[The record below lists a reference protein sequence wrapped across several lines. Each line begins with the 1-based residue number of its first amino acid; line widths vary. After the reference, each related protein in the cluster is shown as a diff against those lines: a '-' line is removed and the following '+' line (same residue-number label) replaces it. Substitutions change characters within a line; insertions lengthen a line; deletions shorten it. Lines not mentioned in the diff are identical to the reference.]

1 MKLLLDELAKARA
14 IYDDREK
21 TLYGEGAEAHR
32 AGAVLAVNALVMF
45 LRDSRVPAGDLQ
57 PLIDISAALLVLY
70 DRTPGQSGGGRLA
83 RGGPTRST
91 KEE

>member
-45 LRDSRVPAGDLQ
+45 LRDSRVPHGDLQ
-57 PLIDISAALLVLY
+57 PLIDIWLHLPITAAAS
-70 DRTPGQSGGGRLA
+70 RTHYSHR
-83 RGGPTRST
+83 
-91 KEE
+91 